1 MDRIASFEVDH
12 TKLMPGVYVSRQ
24 DGDITTYDIRMR
36 RPNVEEVMDTASLH
50 TIEHLFATFVRNS
63 AYADHII
70 YFGPMGCRTGCY
82 FLVRDMEQK
91 SVYRL
96 IVDTFTFIASFE
108 GDIPGATAAECG
120 NYRDHSLKGAKQEAE
135 RFLRVLENR
144 ATAGFSYDA

>member
-70 YFGPMGCRTGCY
+70 YFGLMGCRTGCY
-82 FLVRDMEQK
+82 FLVRDMEQQ

-120 NYRDHSLKGAKQEAE
+120 NYRDHSLKGAKREAE

-144 ATAGFSYDA
+144 ATAGFSYNA